1 MVCKIKNCKSKNAAQ
16 FLSGIFCFKNL
27 FSNQNHFLPNGKC
40 FHFLA
45 VQLCAIIKKI
55 NIMDKRNS
63 KPKGLLKGKLI
74 TLIIGLLFSS
84 ITMFAQT
91 TKSAIVGTWL
101 NQDKAA
107 KIEIYEQG
115 GKLFG
120 KIVWLKEPNEN
131 GKPKMD
137 NKNPDK
143 ARHSDPIIGS
153 VMLKNFV
160 FNGKS
165 TWEDGTIYDA
175 RSGKTYSSYMTLQ
188 ADKTLKVRGYLGISL
203 FGQTNIWTRVN

>member
-1 MVCKIKNCKSKNAAQ
+1 
-16 FLSGIFCFKNL
+16 
-27 FSNQNHFLPNGKC
+27 
-40 FHFLA
+40 
-45 VQLCAIIKKI
+45 
-55 NIMDKRNS
+55 MDKIIS
-63 KPKGLLKGKLI
+63 QSSSLYKGKLT

-84 ITMFAQT
+84 LPMVAQT
-91 TKSAIVGTWL
+91 TKNTIVGAWL
-101 NQDKAA
+101 NQDKTA

-115 GKLFG
+115 EKLFG

-131 GKPKMD
+131 GKPKTD

-143 ARHSDPIIGS
+143 ARHTDPIIGL

-175 RSGKTYSSYMTLQ
+175 RSGKAYSSHMTLQ
-188 ADKTLKVRGYLGISL
+188 ADKTLKVRGYVGISL
-203 FGQTNIWTRVN
+203 FGQTNIWTRDN

>member
-1 MVCKIKNCKSKNAAQ
+1 
-16 FLSGIFCFKNL
+16 
-27 FSNQNHFLPNGKC
+27 
-40 FHFLA
+40 
-45 VQLCAIIKKI
+45 
-55 NIMDKRNS
+55 MDKIISQPSSLN
-63 KPKGLLKGKLI
+63 KGKLT

-84 ITMFAQT
+84 LTMVAQT
-91 TKSAIVGTWL
+91 TKNTIVGAWL

-115 GKLFG
+115 EKLFG

-131 GKPKMD
+131 GKPKTD

-143 ARHSDPIIGS
+143 ARHTDPIIGS

-188 ADKTLKVRGYLGISL
+188 SDKTLKVRGYIGISL
-203 FGQTNIWTRVN
+203 FGQTNVWTRIN